1 MKCIFAAG
9 GTGGHIQPAIALASE
24 LIESIPNA
32 EVLFLGGRR
41 SQESEWIKAAGFEFL
56 SVECSPLGGGLKG
69 LTAPPKMAWGTLQCV
84 RILRKFR
91 PDAVVGFGGYTSF
104 PPLVASYLL
113 RVPRVLLEQNVLPG
127 RTNRWMARMVNEVHS
142 QWLESREHIDGRTR
156 FFHSGNP
163 VRRSILD
170 RVERSASSRSLLVM
184 GGSQGSEAVN
194 KMMIEAADQIGS
206 EHPELEIIHLT
217 GPCLLDEVRQAYA
230 SAGLQ
235 AEVHEYLTNM
245 AGAYRKASF
254 ALCRAGG
261 TTIAELMA
269 VGLPAILVPYPYA
282 ADDHQRKNAMAV
294 QSHGAGFCLD
304 EFTSDGQTIADLI
317 HNLLSTPSL
326 LDSLRQKTH
335 SLAIPDAS
343 QRILGHLSDLVHSTR
358 ESS

>member
-1 MKCIFAAG
+1 MRCIFAAG

-24 LIESIPNA
+24 LLESIPNA

-41 SQESEWIKAAGFEFL
+41 SQETEWIKAAGFKFHA
-56 SVECSPLGGGLKG
+56 VECSPLGGGFRSLA
-69 LTAPPKMAWGTLQCV
+69 APPKVALGTIQCL

-104 PPLVASYLL
+104 APLLASYLL

-127 RTNRWMARMVNEVHS
+127 KTNRWMARLVNEVHS
-142 QWLESREHIDGRTR
+142 QWLESRQYIGGGVR

-163 VRRSILD
+163 VRRSILEG
-170 RVERSASSRSLLVM
+170 VERLPGAQCLLVM

-194 KMMIEAADQIGS
+194 KMMIEAAGQIGR
-206 EHPELEIIHLT
+206 EHPELRIIHLT
-217 GPCLLDEVRQAYA
+217 GPCLFEEVRQAYNL
-230 SAGLQ
+230 AGLQ

-245 AGAYRKASF
+245 AGAYRRSSF

-282 ADDHQRKNAMAV
+282 AEDHQRKNAMAV
-294 QSHGAGFCLD
+294 QLHGAGICLD
-304 EFTSDGQTIADLI
+304 EFATDGKAIADLI
-317 HNLLSTPSL
+317 HNLLSSPSHL
-326 LDSLRQKTH
+326 ESLRQKTH

-343 QRILGHLSDLVHSTR
+343 QRILGHLADLVHSNR

>member
-1 MKCIFAAG
+1 MRCIFAAG

-41 SQESEWIKAAGFEFL
+41 SQETEWIKAAGFEFQA
-56 SVECSPLGGGLKG
+56 VECSPLGGGLKS
-69 LTAPPKMAWGTLQCV
+69 LFSPAKMALGTIQCL

-104 PPLVASYLL
+104 APLLASYVL
-113 RVPRVLLEQNVLPG
+113 RIPRVLLEQNVLPG
-127 RTNRWMARMVNEVHS
+127 KTNRWMARLVNEVHS
-142 QWLESREHIDGRTR
+142 QWLESREHIGDRVQ

-163 VRRSILD
+163 VRRSILEG
-170 RVERSASSRSLLVM
+170 ERSSSSQCLLIM
-184 GGSQGSEAVN
+184 GGSQGSEALN
-194 KMMIEAADQIGS
+194 QMMIEAADQIGH
-206 EHPELEIIHLT
+206 EHPELKIIHLT
-217 GPCLLDEVRQAYA
+217 GPCLFEEVRKAYA
-230 SAGLQ
+230 AAGLK

-245 AGAYRKASF
+245 AGAYRRASF

-282 ADDHQRKNAMAV
+282 AEDHQRKNAMAV
-294 QSHGAGFCLD
+294 QSHGAGICLD
-304 EFTSDGQTIADLI
+304 EFTTDGLTIADLI

-343 QRILGHLSDLVHSTR
+343 KRILGHLSDLVHSTR